1 MAGTQSL
8 ALHDADRCDSLA
20 AGHTAGCLTVSKM
33 KIRELNCFQVSGPA
47 HVDAFEE
54 RQLQMLDI
62 YPELARRGPGPGSER
77 VTDTYVEVIAEDGTT
92 GQFGPIFDET
102 APIVLAKLAPQ
113 VVGQDALAY
122 ERLWDVLYRQ
132 DRHARKGYEMM
143 AISAVDCA
151 VWDLRGKLLGLPVYR
166 LLGGPTRQSVEC
178 YASMLGHSLD
188 LGLVRARAQATVE
201 QGFKA
206 QKWFFRYGP
215 SDGLEG
221 MQRNVDLVRTVREA
235 VGPTVEI
242 MFDCFMGGDVTYMI
256 RLIERIAEF
265 QPRWVEEP
273 VPPDRIGDFAALKRA
288 TRVPIATGE
297 HEYTRWGFLQLLQA
311 DAIDVIQADPD
322 WCGGITELVKI
333 CTLAS
338 CYGRPVFPHG
348 HSIHA
353 ALHVIA
359 AQSPGVCP
367 MAEFLIW
374 PQRAKQAL
382 YARALWPTNGLI
394 DLPDEPGLGIRLA
407 EERIDARRRL
417 T

>member
-1 MAGTQSL
+1 
-8 ALHDADRCDSLA
+8 
-20 AGHTAGCLTVSKM
+20 
-33 KIRELNCFQVSGPA
+33 
-47 HVDAFEE
+47 
-54 RQLQMLDI
+54 
-62 YPELARRGPGPGSER
+62 LARH
-77 VTDTYVEVIAEDGTT
+77 
-92 GQFGPIFDET
+92 
-102 APIVLAKLAPQ
+102 

-122 ERLWDVLYRQ
+122 ERTWDVLYRQ
-132 DRHARKGYEMM
+132 DRHARKGYEML

-151 VWDLRGKLLGLPVYR
+151 LWDLRGKLLGLPVYR
-166 LLGGPTRQSVEC
+166 LLGGPTRPAVDC

-188 LGLVRARAQATVE
+188 PGLVRERAQATVA
-201 QGFKA
+201 QGFRA

-235 VGPTVEI
+235 VGPNIEI
-242 MFDCFMGGDVTYMI
+242 MFDCFMGGDATYII
-256 RLIERIAEF
+256 RLLERIAEY
-265 QPRWVEEP
+265 QPRWLEEP
-273 VPPDRIGDFAALKRA
+273 VPPDRIGDFAAIKRA

-311 DAIDVIQADPD
+311 DAIDVLQADPD

-338 CYGRPVFPHG
+338 SFGRPVFPHG

-367 MAEFLIW
+367 MAEFLIR
-374 PQRAKQAL
+374 PQAAKQAL
-382 YARALWPTNGLI
+382 LAQPLWPKDGAI
-394 DLPDEPGLGIRLA
+394 ALPETPGLGLA
-407 EERIDARRRL
+407 LAAERISQRREL